1 MAGTAEPAQV
11 RAAVEEALR
20 LGSPFPE
27 ASRFAREHF
36 TLGDVAVEPGE
47 QVLLWLTAANR
58 GIPGEHRQPL
68 DRFDPD
74 RDTSEHL
81 GWGTGYH
88 RCAGLHH
95 ARTAAVATV
104 TALAQHCPGLTMA
117 GAWKRYVGIDDGYV
131 AAPVVTLP
139 DRPPQGPR

>member
-1 MAGTAEPAQV
+1 M
-11 RAAVEEALR
+11 
-20 LGSPFPE
+20 
-27 ASRFAREHF
+27 
-36 TLGDVAVEPGE
+36 
-47 QVLLWLTAANR
+47 LLWLTAANR

-81 GWGTGYH
+81 GWGSGYH

-104 TALAQHCPGLTMA
+104 TALAQHCPGLAMA
-117 GAWKRYVGIDDGYV
+117 GPWKRYVGIDDGYV

-139 DRPPQGPR
+139 DRPPPGPR